1 MRAGVTCNKCFSQLP
16 LSVSL
21 LPQPN
26 RTEQNPVSSE
36 KTETCFLLRTAK
48 DFGTI
53 RTSSE
58 FVGNWYRRLEVGH
71 RKRHCLKQDQPLKSQ
86 LDCSSVDT
94 GVTDVSNSVDVQT
107 SVIVVVI
114 VVNAV
119 VVIVVNDVQQTDTGA
134 FATEDQ
140 FSLFN

>member
-1 MRAGVTCNKCFSQLP
+1 M
-16 LSVSL
+16 
-21 LPQPN
+21 
-26 RTEQNPVSSE
+26 
-36 KTETCFLLRTAK
+36 
-48 DFGTI
+48 D
-53 RTSSE
+53 
-58 FVGNWYRRLEVGH
+58 
-71 RKRHCLKQDQPLKSQ
+71 CL
-86 LDCSSVDT
+86 SVDT